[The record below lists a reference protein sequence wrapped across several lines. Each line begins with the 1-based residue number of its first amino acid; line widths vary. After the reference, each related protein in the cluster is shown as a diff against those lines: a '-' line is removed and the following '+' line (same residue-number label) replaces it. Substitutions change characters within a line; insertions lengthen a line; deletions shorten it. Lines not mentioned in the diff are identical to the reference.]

1 MTDMASGVKD
11 KFAQQWGGLLNVPM
25 QTLMQW
31 PAFFSFALVRTGAG
45 MVINAI
51 PNVGGYPGMILNY
64 GILGFSDVV
73 KFVTWD
79 NVKMH

>member
-1 MTDMASGVKD
+1 MDSVKD
-11 KFAQQWGGLLNVPM
+11 KFMAQWGGLASVPM

-31 PAFFSFALVRTGAG
+31 PAFFSFAVVRTAAG
-45 MVINAI
+45 MVIRAV
-51 PNVGGYPGMILNY
+51 PRFGGYPGLIVEY

-79 NVKMH
+79 AIKAH